1 MSEDD
6 VRVAKKVAKMWVS
19 QQLDPKIVSMYKD
32 NSFDVFKIIITLAFC
47 GLFMGML
54 FKFQTDL
61 MKTKFMFVM

>member
-6 VRVAKKVAKMWVS
+6 GRVAKSS
-19 QQLDPKIVSMYKD
+19 QDVNFSTAWCKNGLMYKEHL
-32 NSFDVFKIIITLAFC
+32 FDVFKIIITLAFC

>member
-1 MSEDD
+1 
-6 VRVAKKVAKMWVS
+6 
-19 QQLDPKIVSMYKD
+19 MYKD